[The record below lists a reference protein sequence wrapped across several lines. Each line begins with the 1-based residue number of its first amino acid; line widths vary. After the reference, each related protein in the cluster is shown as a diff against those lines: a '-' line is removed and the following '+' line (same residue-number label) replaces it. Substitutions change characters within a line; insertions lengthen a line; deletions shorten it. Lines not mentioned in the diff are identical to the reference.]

1 MPLGG
6 AGNYVLLL
14 DEAGQQPK
22 LLQQRVTEPKAG
34 KNRMHF
40 DIVPIGD
47 ANARIERD
55 VIGAV
60 WGANGYTTVAQA
72 NELSRHLDLGPASR
86 LLDLGT
92 GCGWPG
98 LYLAKQSG
106 CSMVGTDMPV
116 EGLAIAARR
125 AGAEGMDQRVS
136 LVAAAGAAQPFRP
149 ASFDAIVLTD
159 VLC

>member
-1 MPLGG
+1 MTSR
-6 AGNYVLLL
+6 
-14 DEAGQQPK
+14 DERAARTNFAERYALP
-22 LLQQRVTEPKAG
+22 T
-34 KNRMHF
+34 
-40 DIVPIGD
+40 GD

-72 NELSRHLDLGPASR
+72 DELGRRLQLGPGSR

-92 GCGWPG
+92 GRGWPG

-106 CSMVGTDMPV
+106 CSLVGTDMPV
-116 EGLAIAARR
+116 EGLMVGTRR
-125 AGAEGMDQRVS
+125 ARDERVEDS
-136 LVAAAGAAQPFRP
+136 ASFVAAAGAAQPFRL